1 MKKFYFL
8 FFIVLLTT
16 AVISGC
22 SEKSSPATAGSDQ
35 NSEEQ
40 QTLKATISAPKSPAI
55 FPSILLAEQQK
66 DIELITW
73 ETADTLLAQIQKKQ
87 AQFIALPLNMG
98 ANLYA
103 KGMPLQLIQVNTFG
117 SMFLVSTDDKVQ
129 KLEDLAHQTIFV
141 PSQGGPPDILTNYL
155 ITQNNIPGV
164 KLSFVNLTEIGQQ
177 LASGAIQHVV
187 IPEPLLSIVQANLQ
201 TDLHI
206 AINFEEVWQKQFSKQ
221 LPQTGI
227 FVNKAWASSNQ
238 HAIKQFQALSEQAIT
253 DLYQQP
259 DVSLPLLSDF
269 FKSNEKI
276 MESALTNSSLHFQ
289 TAQQARNETEAYF
302 KILLEIAPDSIGGAL
317 PNEDFYYNE

>member
-1 MKKFYFL
+1 
-8 FFIVLLTT
+8 
-16 AVISGC
+16 
-22 SEKSSPATAGSDQ
+22 
-35 NSEEQ
+35 
-40 QTLKATISAPKSPAI
+40 
-55 FPSILLAEQQK
+55 
-66 DIELITW
+66 
-73 ETADTLLAQIQKKQ
+73 
-87 AQFIALPLNMG
+87 MG

-155 ITQNNIPGV
+155 IAQNNIPGV

>member
-22 SEKSSPATAGSDQ
+22 SEKSSQATTGDQ

-155 ITQNNIPGV
+155 IAQNNIPGV
-164 KLSFVNLTEIGQQ
+164 KLSFVNLSEIGQQ

-238 HAIKQFQALSEQAIT
+238 HAINQFLS
-253 DLYQQP
+253 
-259 DVSLPLLSDF
+259 
-269 FKSNEKI
+269 
-276 MESALTNSSLHFQ
+276 
-289 TAQQARNETEAYF
+289 
-302 KILLEIAPDSIGGAL
+302 
-317 PNEDFYYNE
+317 

>member
-22 SEKSSPATAGSDQ
+22 SEKSSQATTGDQ

-129 KLEDLAHQTIFV
+129 KLEDLAHQNIFV

-155 ITQNNIPGV
+155 IAQNNIPDV
-164 KLSFVNLTEIGQQ
+164 KLSFVNLSEIGQQ

-269 FKSNEKI
+269 FKSNKKI
-276 MESALTNSSLHFQ
+276 MNSALTNSSLHFQ

>member
-22 SEKSSPATAGSDQ
+22 SEKSSQATTGDQ

-155 ITQNNIPGV
+155 IAQNNIPGV
-164 KLSFVNLTEIGQQ
+164 KLSFVNLSEIGQQ

-259 DVSLPLLSDF
+259 DVSLPLLSNF

>member
-22 SEKSSPATAGSDQ
+22 SEKSSQATTGDQ

-155 ITQNNIPGV
+155 IAQNNIPGV
-164 KLSFVNLTEIGQQ
+164 KLSFVNLSEIGQQ

-206 AINFEEVWQKQFSKQ
+206 AIIFEEVWQKQFSKQ

>member
-22 SEKSSPATAGSDQ
+22 SEKSSQATTGDQ

-155 ITQNNIPGV
+155 IAQNNIPDV
-164 KLSFVNLTEIGQQ
+164 KLSFVNLSEIGQQ

-269 FKSNEKI
+269 FKSNKKI
-276 MESALTNSSLHFQ
+276 MNSALTNSSLHFQ

>member
-22 SEKSSPATAGSDQ
+22 SEKSSQATTGDQ

-129 KLEDLAHQTIFV
+129 KSEDLAHQTIFV

-155 ITQNNIPGV
+155 IAQNNIPGV
-164 KLSFVNLTEIGQQ
+164 KLSFVNLSEIGQQ

-259 DVSLPLLSDF
+259 DVSLPLLSNF

>member
-22 SEKSSPATAGSDQ
+22 SEKSSQATTGDQ
-35 NSEEQ
+35 NSDEQ

-155 ITQNNIPGV
+155 IAQNNIPDV
-164 KLSFVNLTEIGQQ
+164 KLSFVNLSEIGQQ

-201 TDLHI
+201 TDLRI

-259 DVSLPLLSDF
+259 DVSLPLLSNF

>member
-22 SEKSSPATAGSDQ
+22 SEKSSQATAGDQ

-155 ITQNNIPGV
+155 IAQNNIPGV

-253 DLYQQP
+253 DLYQQS

-276 MESALTNSSLHFQ
+276 MKRALTNSSLHFQ

>member
-16 AVISGC
+16 TVISGC
-22 SEKSSPATAGSDQ
+22 SEKSSQATTGDQ

-155 ITQNNIPGV
+155 IAQNNIPDV
-164 KLSFVNLTEIGQQ
+164 KLSFVNLSEIGQQ

-259 DVSLPLLSDF
+259 DVSLPLLSNF

>member
-1 MKKFYFL
+1 MKKFYYT
-8 FFIVLLTT
+8 FFIILLATT
-16 AVISGC
+16 LISGC
-22 SEKSSPATAGSDQ
+22 SKKPSPATANDQDSD
-35 NSEEQ
+35 EQ
-40 QTLKATISAPKSPAI
+40 HTLKATISAPKSPAI
-55 FPSILLAEQQK
+55 FPNILLAHQQK

-73 ETADTLLAQIQKKQ
+73 ETADTLLAQIQKEQ
-87 AQFIALPLNMG
+87 AQFMAMPLNMG

-117 SMFLVSTDDKVQ
+117 SMFLVSTDNNVHEI
-129 KLEDLAHQTIFV
+129 EDIAHQTIFV

-155 ITQNNIPGV
+155 IAQHNIPDV
-164 KLSFVNLTEIGQQ
+164 KLSFVNISEIGQQ

-206 AINFEEVWQKQFSKQ
+206 VINFEEVWQKQFNQQ

-238 HAIKQFQALSEQAIT
+238 QAIKQFQALSGTAIT

-269 FKSNEKI
+269 FKSKEKI
-276 MESALTNSSLHFQ
+276 MKNALANSSLHFQ
-289 TAQQARNETEAYF
+289 TAQQARNAIEAYF

-317 PNEDFYYNE
+317 PDEDFYYSE

>member
-22 SEKSSPATAGSDQ
+22 SEKSSQATAGDQ

-117 SMFLVSTDDKVQ
+117 SMFLVSTDDKIQ

-259 DVSLPLLSDF
+259 DVSLPLLSNF

-276 MESALTNSSLHFQ
+276 MKSALTNSSLHFQ

>member
-1 MKKFYFL
+1 LKKFYFL

-22 SEKSSPATAGSDQ
+22 SEKSSQATTGDQ

-155 ITQNNIPGV
+155 IAQNNIPGV
-164 KLSFVNLTEIGQQ
+164 KLSFVNLSEIGQQ

>member
-16 AVISGC
+16 TVISGC
-22 SEKSSPATAGSDQ
+22 SEKSSQATTGDQ

-155 ITQNNIPGV
+155 IAQNNIPDV
-164 KLSFVNLTEIGQQ
+164 KLSFVNLSEIGQQ

-238 HAIKQFQALSEQAIT
+238 HAIKQFKALSEQAIT

-259 DVSLPLLSDF
+259 DVSLPLLSNF

>member
-8 FFIVLLTT
+8 FFIFLLTT

-22 SEKSSPATAGSDQ
+22 SEKSSQATVGDQ

-155 ITQNNIPGV
+155 IAQNNIPGV
-164 KLSFVNLTEIGQQ
+164 KLSFVNLSEIGQQ

-253 DLYQQP
+253 DLYQQS

>member
-22 SEKSSPATAGSDQ
+22 SEKSSQATTGDQ

-227 FVNKAWASSNQ
+227 FVNMAWASSNQ

>member
-22 SEKSSPATAGSDQ
+22 SEKSSQATAGSDQ

-103 KGMPLQLIQVNTFG
+103 KGMPLQLIQVDTFG

-155 ITQNNIPGV
+155 IAQNNIPGV

-259 DVSLPLLSDF
+259 DVSLPLLSNF

-276 MESALTNSSLHFQ
+276 MKRALTNSSLHFQ
-289 TAQQARNETEAYF
+289 TAQQARSETEAYF

>member
-1 MKKFYFL
+1 LKKFYFL

-22 SEKSSPATAGSDQ
+22 SEKSSQATTGDQ

-129 KLEDLAHQTIFV
+129 KLEDLAHQNIFV

-155 ITQNNIPGV
+155 IAQNNIPDV
-164 KLSFVNLTEIGQQ
+164 KLSFVNLSEIGQQ

-269 FKSNEKI
+269 FKSNKKI
-276 MESALTNSSLHFQ
+276 MNSALTNSSLHFQ

>member
-16 AVISGC
+16 TVISGC
-22 SEKSSPATAGSDQ
+22 SEKSSQATTGDQ

-155 ITQNNIPGV
+155 IAQNNIPDV
-164 KLSFVNLTEIGQQ
+164 KLSFVNLSEIGQQ

-238 HAIKQFQALSEQAIT
+238 HAIKQLQALSEQAIT

-259 DVSLPLLSDF
+259 DVSLPLLSNF

>member
-22 SEKSSPATAGSDQ
+22 SEKSSQATTGDQ

-117 SMFLVSTDDKVQ
+117 SMFLVSTYDKVQ

-155 ITQNNIPGV
+155 IAQNNIPGV
-164 KLSFVNLTEIGQQ
+164 KLSFVNLSEIGQQ

>member
-1 MKKFYFL
+1 LKKFYFL

-22 SEKSSPATAGSDQ
+22 SEKSSQATTGDQ

-40 QTLKATISAPKSPAI
+40 QTLKATISAPKSPTI

-141 PSQGGPPDILTNYL
+141 PSKGGPPDILTNYL
-155 ITQNNIPGV
+155 IAQNNILGV
-164 KLSFVNLTEIGQQ
+164 KLSFVNLSEIGQQ

-227 FVNKAWASSNQ
+227 FVNTAWASSNQ

-259 DVSLPLLSDF
+259 DVSLPLLSNF

-302 KILLEIAPDSIGGAL
+302 KILLVIAPDSIGGAL

>member
-22 SEKSSPATAGSDQ
+22 SEKSSQATAGDQ

-55 FPSILLAEQQK
+55 FPSIVLAEQQK

-155 ITQNNIPGV
+155 IAQNNIPGV
-164 KLSFVNLTEIGQQ
+164 KLSFVNLSEIGQQ

-206 AINFEEVWQKQFSKQ
+206 AINFEEVWQKQFSKK

-259 DVSLPLLSDF
+259 DVSLPLLSNF

-276 MESALTNSSLHFQ
+276 MKSALTNSSLHFQ

>member
-22 SEKSSPATAGSDQ
+22 SEKSSQATTGDQ
-35 NSEEQ
+35 NSDEQ

-129 KLEDLAHQTIFV
+129 KSEDLAHQTIFV

-155 ITQNNIPGV
+155 IAQNNIPGV
-164 KLSFVNLTEIGQQ
+164 KLSFVNLSEIGQQ

-259 DVSLPLLSDF
+259 DVSLPLLSNF

>member
-1 MKKFYFL
+1 LKKFYFL

-22 SEKSSPATAGSDQ
+22 SEKSSQATAGDQ

-117 SMFLVSTDDKVQ
+117 SMFLVSTDDKIQ

-259 DVSLPLLSDF
+259 DVSLPLLSNF

-276 MESALTNSSLHFQ
+276 MKSALTNSSLHFQ